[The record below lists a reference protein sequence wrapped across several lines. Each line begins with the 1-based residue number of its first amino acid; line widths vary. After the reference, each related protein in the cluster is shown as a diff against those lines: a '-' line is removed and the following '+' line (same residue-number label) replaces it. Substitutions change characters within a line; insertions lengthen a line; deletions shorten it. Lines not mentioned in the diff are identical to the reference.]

1 MHGIAAFASLHVSV
15 VFTAAVM
22 AHLLRL
28 PRVIRAALW
37 AYLLLTALATV
48 YFGWHYVVDV
58 AAGAAVGALAIR
70 FAARATRSVESAP
83 RPVAPVL
90 ATAGRL

>member
-28 PRVIRAALW
+28 PRVLRAALW

-48 YFGWHYVVDV
+48 YFGWHYVAGV
-58 AAGAAVGALAIR
+58 AAGALLGALAIWL
-70 FAARATRSVESAP
+70 AARATRSAE
-83 RPVAPVL
+83 VAIHN
-90 ATAGRL
+90 RRRS